1 MNVSRLLLGLFGI
14 VVAGVFFFDASQYPR
29 AAAQMP
35 MIYAV
40 AVALLSL
47 AMVASELRLLRR
59 ASAFRETEATEA
71 YEAVAADEA
80 NETPPA
86 PKRWAAVAVI
96 FLLAVAYVAMMTTLG
111 YVLATALFMALALAI
126 LRTVKWTFA
135 LIAGAVLIGMVC
147 LVFVQFLGLPIPLL
161 PSFL

>member
-1 MNVSRLLLGLFGI
+1 MNVSRLLLGVFGI

-40 AVALLSL
+40 AVALMSL
-47 AMVASELRLLRR
+47 AMVASELRLGRR
-59 ASAFRETEATEA
+59 APATRDTATEA
-71 YEAVAADEA
+71 SDPASDATSQAAPRRWTAVAA
-80 NETPPA
+80 
-86 PKRWAAVAVI
+86 I
-96 FLLAVAYVAMMTTLG
+96 FLLAVGYVAVMTTLG

-126 LRTVKWTFA
+126 LGTVKWTFA
-135 LIAGAVLIGMVC
+135 LIAGAVLIAMVC